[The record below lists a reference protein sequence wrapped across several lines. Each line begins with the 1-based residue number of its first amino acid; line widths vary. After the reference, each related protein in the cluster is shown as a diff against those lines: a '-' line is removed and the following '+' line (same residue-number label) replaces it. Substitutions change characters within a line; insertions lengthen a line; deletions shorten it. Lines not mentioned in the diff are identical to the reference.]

1 MFVELIGARAQVFR
15 CALLMSTHGSA
26 LAHLAGTDTPM
37 KNHFRLVTRVCAC
50 VFVCATSAAAS
61 TISVGAGVN
70 LQAAINSA
78 QPGDTIALQ
87 PGATFTG
94 NFTLPFKGG
103 DALIT
108 IRTAGDAGLPGDGGR
123 ISPAN
128 AGSLAKIRQG
138 DGGPAI
144 ATAPGAHHWR
154 LALLEIQGNGNS
166 DIVRLV
172 RILPLGTPVTIR

>member
-1 MFVELIGARAQVFR
+1 
-15 CALLMSTHGSA
+15 
-26 LAHLAGTDTPM
+26 M
-37 KNHFRLVTRVCAC
+37 KKHFRLVTRVCAC
-50 VFVCATSAAAS
+50 VFACASSAAAS
-61 TISVGAGVN
+61 TISVGAGGN
-70 LQAAINSA
+70 LQAAINGA

-138 DGGPAI
+138 SGAPAI
-144 ATAPGAHHWR
+144 QTAPGAHNWR
-154 LALLEIQGNGNS
+154 LALVEIRARATATS
-166 DIVRLV
+166 
-172 RILPLGTPVTIR
+172 